1 MLDGLATEDLPEGC
15 NRVRLTTTSDVRG
28 NLVIA
33 EGGRQIPFDIA
44 RVYCVLATP
53 AGAVRGCHAHR
64 TLNQV
69 AVAVAGACTML
80 LDDGRVRAEVRLD
93 DPATGL
99 LLPPL
104 VWHEMS
110 DFTEDCVLMVL
121 AEQPYDEDD
130 YIRDYRQFIDIVGV
144 SR

>member
-1 MLDGLATEDLPEGC
+1 
-15 NRVRLTTTSDVRG
+15 
-28 NLVIA
+28 
-33 EGGRQIPFDIA
+33 
-44 RVYCVLATP
+44 
-53 AGAVRGCHAHR
+53 
-64 TLNQV
+64 
-69 AVAVAGACTML
+69 ML
-80 LDDGRVRAEVRLD
+80 LDDGRLRVQVRLD
-93 DPATGL
+93 DPAMGL

-130 YIRDYRQFIDIVGV
+130 YIRDYSQFLRIVGV

>member
-1 MLDGLATEDLPEGC
+1 MSDG
-15 NRVRLTTTSDVRG
+15 RG
-28 NLVIA
+28 SLMIA
-33 EGGRQIPFDIA
+33 EAGCQIPFDIE
-44 RVYCVLATP
+44 RVYCVLKTA

-64 TLNQV
+64 TLKQV

-80 LDDGRVRAEVRLD
+80 LDDGGVRTEIRLD

-110 DFTEDCVLMVL
+110 DFTRDCVLMVF

-130 YIRDYRQFIDIVGV
+130 YIRDYSQFLHAVGV